1 MTEWRTVERPS
12 MLSVEPRAQV
22 EGDIPDVHVITV
34 RERRVTVDYPT
45 IIQNNVNTDTIELDL
60 DGEWDGMSVVLV
72 LGPCGGATELA
83 WHGEPLTLPSALAED
98 TGGIDVS
105 VVGYSADGD
114 TRLVT
119 VAAPSLLN
127 VIKSGCTVGE
137 APGDETPDLIG
148 QLVAAGDAANKAAQA
163 ANAAATA
170 ANGAAGAAN
179 TAASAANTAAG
190 KANTA
195 ATKATDAATKATD
208 AAGDATR
215 AAQSANA
222 AAEAAGAAA
231 EAARG
236 NVLKGTLGPAPVLSA
251 DDAYATKPRRL
262 TVFGETRQNLWVN
275 PSGTNNGVTVTSNG
289 DGSMTVSG
297 TATSAASVSSADSY
311 IIKPSTAYTL
321 SMNAALT
328 GASFVVTEY
337 DAAGS
342 QLAQHNV
349 SSTSAASFTSSASVA
364 RCVMSL
370 SVQSGQTVSGT
381 YRVMLNEGSEA
392 QPWCPPGLN
401 SVEDV
406 TVWQAGKNLL
416 NTFYNASMSGLTA
429 TTNDDG
435 SIDVSGTYTGS
446 SVIALLYASG
456 SLTWLYSL
464 AGVKVTLSLAGA
476 PDDKIYIQMNAS
488 VGGSVQFSVATTSG
502 ALGTMA
508 STGTIPDGLT
518 NLNVFIGVKP
528 GFSGT
533 YRLYPQLEFGED
545 MTDYEP
551 PNVTSTPID
560 LDGHT
565 LNSLPDGT
573 RDELHIDADG
583 EVTLT
588 KRMGHVELD
597 GSQSFSWQSDASSS
611 YWESDDIAR
620 MNDYSQSMLCDRLPV
635 KAHGYSEKDLPQSIT
650 GYKAPITTYPGQ
662 NWVYVRTP
670 NATDATQVKTWLTSN
685 PTLLLYQLA
694 KPQTISLGKVDL
706 PALPGPTAN
715 VWAVATDGHGNTF
728 TLQPEIELEYA
739 RDVTLVIGSL
749 EAKVAALELLHE
761 TE

>member
-45 IIQNNVNTDTIELDL
+45 IIQHNVNTDTIELDL

-105 VVGYSADGD
+105 VVGYSADGE

-163 ANAAATA
+163 ANTA
-170 ANGAAGAAN
+170 AGAANDAAGAAN

-208 AAGDATR
+208 AAGEATR

-222 AAEAAGAAA
+222 AAEAASAAA

-236 NVLKGTLGPAPVLSA
+236 NVLKGTIGPAPVLSA

-262 TVFGETRQNLWVN
+262 TVYGNTRQNLWSN

-289 DGSMTVSG
+289 DGSMTLSG

-311 IIKPSTAYTL
+311 IIRPSTAYTL

-337 DAAGS
+337 DADGS
-342 QLAQHNV
+342 QLAQHNA

-370 SVQSGQTVSGT
+370 SVQSGQAVSGT
-381 YRVMLNEGSEA
+381 YRVMLNEGSTA

-401 SVEDV
+401 GVEELSVV
-406 TVWQAGKNLL
+406 TAGKNLL
-416 NTFYNASMSGLTA
+416 PPVSEWSASGNYIRYTENPFPTGTQLVGRYGGNPSGLSGNVRMEFREDYASDAYSAQITPWSATSTAGRGMTVTARDRYICIITAENAAAYFDQMQVQLELGSTA
-429 TTNDDG
+429 TAYEPPNITTTPIDLQGHTLNALPDGTSDELTIDATGAVTLVQRVGETEIPSEASGLSWDVGGSRAYFALPSAAPSGVVDQSGIILCDVVPPRSYSNDG
-435 SIDVSGTYTGS
+435 TYIIVSGGS
-446 SVIALLYASG
+446 SYVKLGGVASAADVADKVG
-456 SLTWLYSL
+456 GGTLLYSL
-464 AGVKVTLSLAGA
+464 AT
-476 PDDKIYIQMNAS
+476 
-488 VGGSVQFSVATTSG
+488 
-502 ALGTMA
+502 
-508 STGTIPDGLT
+508 
-518 NLNVFIGVKP
+518 
-528 GFSGT
+528 
-533 YRLYPQLEFGED
+533 
-545 MTDYEP
+545 
-551 PNVTSTPID
+551 
-560 LDGHT
+560 
-565 LNSLPDGT
+565 
-573 RDELHIDADG
+573 
-583 EVTLT
+583 
-588 KRMGHVELD
+588 
-597 GSQSFSWQSDASSS
+597 
-611 YWESDDIAR
+611 
-620 MNDYSQSMLCDRLPV
+620 
-635 KAHGYSEKDLPQSIT
+635 
-650 GYKAPITTYPGQ
+650 
-662 NWVYVRTP
+662 
-670 NATDATQVKTWLTSN
+670 
-685 PTLLLYQLA
+685 
-694 KPQTISLGKVDL
+694 PQTIPLTAVTL
-706 PALPGPTAN
+706 PTLPSPNITVYN
-715 VWAVATDGHGNTF
+715 DSDVPSDIT
-728 TLQPEIELEYA
+728 LEYE
-739 RDVTLVIGSL
+739 RDVTIAFGKLAKQIAGTASAVAVR
-749 EAKVAALELLHE
+749 EASTIEE
-761 TE
+761 E